1 MIRFH
6 HTAVLITLAL
16 AGAACR
22 ASGVAVQVTDSS
34 GNALPDTVVYL
45 EAEGGTAPPKAAKG
59 AEIEQKGLKFIPLV
73 TVVQVGSRIDFPN
86 NDRVRHHIYS
96 FSPAHKFDQKLYS
109 GTSASPQVF
118 DKPGVVVLGCNIHD
132 KMVAYIRVVET
143 PYFSKTDSAG
153 AARIEVPA
161 AGRYV
166 LKAWHYNMAG
176 GAPLE
181 QPLVLRAGAAPARA
195 AVQKARKP
203 PAAAP
208 AREGGPKPLLPSLRP
223 RLHFRS
229 LESRILTLFM
239 LLIVAVQVAG
249 LLVIQR
255 GIESNARAAIA
266 QELGN
271 GAKVFRRLLDQNAQ
285 SLRFGARLLARD
297 TAFVAAIGN
306 NEEAD
311 RATIESALANHGRR
325 IKASASMLVSAQR
338 EITASTSD
346 VHAAG
351 LKKLVLGML
360 DQAEASDG
368 ANGIGI
374 VNRYPYQV
382 VVMPV
387 KAPIVIS
394 WIVMTFP
401 LDRQLAEEMHN
412 VSALHTAIATRDS
425 RGGWLPVAST
435 LPAPQAAALVRY
447 MEQSR
452 PGADGAFE
460 AQLDGVR
467 YSARRQDI
475 GEDAGQ
481 GVSVVLARSF
491 DDAIAEYARLER
503 WLLGLT
509 LAGIAVSAAVSVV
522 TAKRIAQPIRE
533 LVTVARRLEKG
544 DYKGRT
550 EALRGSVREDEIGTL
565 AHAFDSMRDGIA
577 RREQEIRRLAYW
589 DTLTNLPNR
598 AQFVMHVQDAIGA
611 ARKRDASAFV
621 LMMDLDRFKHVNDV
635 MGHTFGDALLRQVA
649 ERLQLTLAGRRD
661 TAAQLARLGGDE
673 FAVLLP
679 DCGLDTAQL
688 VARELLRAL
697 ETPLSLD
704 EQMVDIGAGLGIAGY
719 PLHGDDAEQLLSLA
733 EVAMYTAKRRTEGAV
748 VYDAAFDQSSA
759 QSLSLLTELR
769 NAVGRNELRLF
780 VQPKICLATGR
791 PVGAEA
797 LVRWVHP
804 ERGNVFPDQFIPFA
818 EQTGFI
824 RVLTRWMME
833 QAAVLSRELASAGT
847 ALKLSVNLST
857 RDLMDQDLPA
867 KFADLLARHGLAPSA
882 FCLEITESAIM
893 DDPVRAQQTLER
905 LHRMGMELSIDDF
918 GTGYSSLAYLKRLP
932 VDELK
937 IDKSFVL
944 NMEHDTGD
952 AKIVRSTID
961 LGHNMGLRVV
971 AEGVE
976 SEAVWRLLVLMG
988 CDQAQGYFMSRPI
1001 PAADLAGWVARWR
1014 APQGLAE

>member
-1 MIRFH
+1 M
-6 HTAVLITLAL
+6 
-16 AGAACR
+16 R
-22 ASGVAVQVTDSS
+22 A
-34 GNALPDTVVYL
+34 
-45 EAEGGTAPPKAAKG
+45 
-59 AEIEQKGLKFIPLV
+59 
-73 TVVQVGSRIDFPN
+73 
-86 NDRVRHHIYS
+86 
-96 FSPAHKFDQKLYS
+96 
-109 GTSASPQVF
+109 
-118 DKPGVVVLGCNIHD
+118 
-132 KMVAYIRVVET
+132 
-143 PYFSKTDSAG
+143 
-153 AARIEVPA
+153 
-161 AGRYV
+161 
-166 LKAWHYNMAG
+166 
-176 GAPLE
+176 
-181 QPLVLRAGAAPARA
+181 
-195 AVQKARKP
+195 
-203 PAAAP
+203 
-208 AREGGPKPLLPSLRP
+208 

-229 LESRILTLFM
+229 LESRILTLFL

-255 GIESNARAAIA
+255 GIESNARGAIA
-266 QELGN
+266 QELNN
-271 GAKVFRRLLDQNAQ
+271 GGKVFLRLLEQNAQ

-306 NEEAD
+306 NEESD

-325 IKASASMLVSAQR
+325 IKASASMLVSGER
-338 EITASTSD
+338 EISATTSE

-374 VNRYPYQV
+374 VDRYPYQV

-387 KAPIVIS
+387 KAPIVIG

-401 LDRQLAEEMHN
+401 IDRQIVEDMRN
-412 VSALHTAIATRDS
+412 ISALQTSIVTRDS
-425 RGGWLPVAST
+425 KGGWLPVAST
-435 LPAPQAAALVRY
+435 LPIPLATAMVRR
-447 MEQSR
+447 MASAR

-460 AQLDGVR
+460 AELSNAR
-467 YSARRQDI
+467 YSARRLDI

-509 LAGIAVSAAVSVV
+509 VAGIVISASISVV

-533 LVTVARRLEKG
+533 LVTVAKRLEKG
-544 DYKGRT
+544 DYKGQI
-550 EALRGSVREDEIGTL
+550 EFVREDEIGTL

-598 AQFVMHVQDAIGA
+598 AQFVLHLQEAIDA
-611 ARKRDASAFV
+611 ARKHETSAFV

-635 MGHTFGDALLRQVA
+635 LGHSFGDALLRQVA
-649 ERLQLTLAGRRD
+649 ERLQLTLANRRNT
-661 TAAQLARLGGDE
+661 TAQVARLGGDE
-673 FAVLLP
+673 FVVLLP
-679 DCGLDTAQL
+679 DCGLELAQM
-688 VARELLRAL
+688 VARELLQAL
-697 ETPLSLD
+697 ETPLSLED
-704 EQMVDIGAGLGIAGY
+704 QMVDIGAGMGIAGY
-719 PLHGDDAEQLLSLA
+719 PLHGDDPELLMSLA
-733 EVAMYTAKRRTEGAV
+733 EVAMYTAKQRTEGAV

-769 NAVGRNELRLF
+769 NAIERNEFRLF
-780 VQPKICLATGR
+780 VQPKISLATGQV
-791 PVGAEA
+791 VGAEA

-833 QAAVLSRELASAGT
+833 QSAMLSQQLASQGID
-847 ALKLSVNLST
+847 LKLSVNLST
-857 RDLMDQDLPA
+857 RDLMDQDLPV
-867 KFADLLARHGLAPSA
+867 KFADVLARHQLAPSA

-905 LHRMGMELSIDDF
+905 LHLMGMDLSIDDF

-932 VDELK
+932 VNELK

-944 NMEHDTGD
+944 NMEHDIGD
-952 AKIVRSTID
+952 TKIVRSTID

-971 AEGVE
+971 AEGIE
-976 SEAVWRLLVLMG
+976 SEAVWRLLKLMG
-988 CDQAQGYFMSRPI
+988 CDQGQGYFMSRPMA
-1001 PAADLAGWVARWR
+1001 AADLAKWIGQWR
-1014 APQGLAE
+1014 APDGLAEGAASSVEAEL